1 MRTPLQILTIAVS
14 FAVVVGFSPQASAA
28 EGCKKKCD
36 ADGFVSMFNGKD
48 MTDWETDPNGW
59 WCVEGSALTAQSTP
73 EKPCNRQQYL
83 YWKGGEP
90 ADFIIR
96 FLYKATPG
104 DSKGFANS
112 GLQFRSQRRP
122 NWDAFGYQADITA
135 NDEHVG
141 GLYHHAR
148 GAVARRGEDVVF
160 TPDGKKTVKNFA
172 DSKELF
178 KTVKQNAWND
188 YEVSAVGSI
197 ITLKINGILMAKV
210 DDRAPRHSRQKGG
223 IFALQM
229 HPGPPMKIQFK
240 DLRVKIL
247 DKQ

>member
-1 MRTPLQILTIAVS
+1 MKTRISILAITFSVAVIVAS
-14 FAVVVGFSPQASAA
+14 SLQASAA
-28 EGCKKKCD
+28 DGCKKKCD

-48 MTDWETDPNGW
+48 MTAWETDPNGW
-59 WCVEGSALTAQSTP
+59 WRYEDGTLTAQSTSK
-73 EKPCNRQQYL
+73 KPCNKQQYL

-96 FLYKATPG
+96 FRYKATPG
-104 DSKGFANS
+104 DSKGFVNS
-112 GLQFRSQRRP
+112 GLQFRSERRP

-135 NDEHVG
+135 DDEYVG

-148 GAVARRGEDVVF
+148 GPVAQRGEDVVF
-160 TPDGKKTVKNFA
+160 TPDGKKTVKRFA
-172 DSKELF
+172 DSNELF
-178 KTVKQNAWND
+178 KAVKQNAWND
-188 YEVSAVGSI
+188 YEVTAIGSK

-210 DDRAPRHSRQKGG
+210 DDRAPEHSRQRGG

-240 DLRVKIL
+240 DLRVKVF
-247 DKQ
+247 DK